1 MSRQGEK
8 RRVVYRHPLG
18 RYEVTETTGVNI
30 MGDTYHIREA
40 ELTPERDARGLLT
53 NADKRAV
60 GNYATR
66 NDPITEDEKKKI
78 CKMYVSGRTVVQ
90 VAGEFC
96 RSYDAINNVLKEKDI
111 RQSEKKGRK
120 WTTTERQTVAL
131 MYMEHHDVADIAAA
145 VGRSMS
151 AVSNVLATMRRR
163 EEI

>member
-1 MSRQGEK
+1 MSRQGETK
-8 RRVVYRHPLG
+8 RVVYRHPLG
-18 RYEVTETTGVNI
+18 RYEVIETTGVNI

-40 ELTPERDARGLLT
+40 ELTPEWDARGLLT

-78 CKMYVSGRTVVQ
+78 CKMYASGRTVAQ

-96 RSYDAINNVLKEKDI
+96 RSYDAINNVLKEKNI

-120 WTTTERQTVAL
+120 WTTTERQTVAM